1 MDKLRYKLYFPFSS
15 YDESVLKA
23 MSLEVKDN
31 DTLPSLA
38 GEINELVNSLYPT
51 DAVTGNRSSD
61 ITRLLTPGIT
71 AMEKDRIL
79 ASLQKMPTS
88 KRNNLSD
95 EDLINMLPSRYN
107 STLVDLDKVRDF
119 YEEHIFSE
127 LDSKDNNSSS
137 DNSFNVVSDSS
148 NVE

>member
-1 MDKLRYKLYFPFSS
+1 MNDVIIRLLYPFG
-15 YDESVLKA
+15 DFEKIKKVLNEKVVPPPLPDFS
-23 MSLEVKDN
+23 MEINDVI
-31 DTLPSLA
+31 DTL
-38 GEINELVNSLYPT
+38 YPI

-61 ITRLLTPGIT
+61 ITRLLMPGIT

-119 YEEHIFSE
+119 YEENIFSE
-127 LDSKDNNSSS
+127 LDKDKDNNSSFDNSSS
-137 DNSFNVVSDSS
+137 DNS